1 MSGRVDPVPPGRL
14 SDGCESGRFRAMR
27 GLCLFLSVWLLAAPA
42 GMADVVVFP
51 APAPR
56 GDATRE
62 VVVYSSLDSPLARP
76 LIEAFQRTVPDVT
89 VRYEDLLTGEI
100 AARVMQESE
109 AGERTADLI
118 FSSAMDLTV
127 KLANDGYAR
136 EVSIALAESWPDW
149 AAWRSMV
156 FALTF
161 EPAVIVYHR
170 PSFPDGPP
178 DTRAALMD
186 WLATA
191 PKGTIGTYDIARSAV
206 GYLFL
211 MRDQEHFADLWPLVR
226 AMGQAGVAT
235 FPTSQD
241 VIERVNSGALQLG
254 YNVLGSY
261 AADQAQSLPDL
272 GLVLPRDYVV
282 VVSRV
287 ALVPAAAATPE
298 LGEAFLAFLMS
309 RDGQTVL
316 AERLRLP
323 AVSLEVAGK
332 DSAAAMQEAMGARL
346 RPVPVSP
353 GLLAYLDGASRARV
367 LAEWQAALESG
378 E

>member
-1 MSGRVDPVPPGRL
+1 MWVLRALLVCLALPV
-14 SDGCESGRFRAMR
+14 RAE
-27 GLCLFLSVWLLAAPA
+27 
-42 GMADVVVFP
+42 VVVFP
-51 APAPR
+51 AP
-56 GDATRE
+56 GGGERE
-62 VVVYSSLDSPLARP
+62 LVIYSSLDSPLARP
-76 LIEAFQRTVPDVT
+76 LVEAFQRQAPAVT

-100 AARVMQESE
+100 AARVMAETE
-109 AGERTADLI
+109 AGQPTADLV
-118 FSSAMDLTV
+118 FSSAMDVTV
-127 KLANDGYAR
+127 KLANDGYSR
-136 EVSIALAESWPDW
+136 EAEVAGAETWPDW

-161 EPAVIVYHR
+161 EPAVIVYHK

-191 PKGTIGTYDIARSAV
+191 PKGAIGTYDIARSAV

-226 AMGQAGVAT
+226 AMGRAGVQT

-241 VIERVNSGALQLG
+241 VIDGVNSGALKLG

-261 AADQAQSLPDL
+261 AADQAARLPDL
-272 GLVLPRDYVV
+272 GLALPRDYVV

-287 ALVPAAAATPE
+287 ALVPKAAAAPD
-298 LGEAFLAFLMS
+298 LGEAFLGFLMS
-309 RDGQTVL
+309 REGQTLL

-323 AVSLEVAGK
+323 AVSLEVRGK
-332 DSAAAMQEAMGARL
+332 DSAAAMQEALGAKL
-346 RPVPVSP
+346 RPVAVSP
-353 GLLAYLDGASRARV
+353 GLLAYLDAASRARV
-367 LAEWQAALESG
+367 LAEWNAALEGG

>member
-1 MSGRVDPVPPGRL
+1 MWML
-14 SDGCESGRFRAMR
+14 RA
-27 GLCLFLSVWLLAAPA
+27 LLVCLALPA
-42 GMADVVVFP
+42 GAEVVVFP
-51 APAPR
+51 APA
-56 GDATRE
+56 GGARE
-62 VVVYSSLDSPLARP
+62 LVIYSSLDSPLARP
-76 LIEAFQRTVPDVT
+76 LVEVFQRAVPDVT

-100 AARVMQESE
+100 AARVMAETD
-109 AGERTADLI
+109 AGQRTADLL
-118 FSSAMDLTV
+118 FSSAMDVTV

-136 EVSIALAESWPDW
+136 EAAVAGAETWPDW

-161 EPAVIVYHR
+161 EPAVIVFHR
-170 PSFPDGPP
+170 PSFPNGPP
-178 DTRAALMD
+178 DTRAALID
-186 WLATA
+186 WLETA
-191 PKGTIGTYDIARSAV
+191 PKGSIGTYDIARSAV

-226 AMGQAGVAT
+226 AMGRAGVQT

-241 VIERVNSGALQLG
+241 IIDGVNSGALRLG

-261 AADQAQSLPDL
+261 AADQAARLPDL

-287 ALVPAAAATPE
+287 ALVPRAAGAPE
-298 LGEAFLAFLMS
+298 LGEAFLEFLMS
-309 RDGQTVL
+309 REGQTLL

-323 AVSLEVAGK
+323 AVSLEVRGK
-332 DSAAAMQEAMGARL
+332 DSAAAMQEALGAKL
-346 RPVPVSP
+346 RPVEVSP
-353 GLLAYLDGASRARV
+353 GLLAYLDSASRARV
-367 LAEWQAALESG
+367 LAEWNAALEGG

>member
-1 MSGRVDPVPPGRL
+1 M
-14 SDGCESGRFRAMR
+14 RAL
-27 GLCLFLSVWLLAAPA
+27 GPALAASLLAATA
-42 GMADVVVFP
+42 GAEVVVFP
-51 APAPR
+51 APAEPA
-56 GDATRE
+56 GAARE
-62 VVVYSSLDSPLARP
+62 LVIYSSLDSPLARP
-76 LIEAFQRTVPDVT
+76 LIEAFQRQAPDVA
-89 VRYEDLLTGEI
+89 VRYEDLLTQEI
-100 AARVMQESE
+100 AARVVRESD
-109 AGERTADLI
+109 AGQATADLV

-136 EVSIALAESWPDW
+136 EVLVPGAAGWPDW
-149 AAWRSMV
+149 ASWRGMV

-161 EPAVIVYHR
+161 EPAMIVYHR

-191 PKGTIGTYDIARSAV
+191 PKGAIGTYDIARSAV

-211 MRDQEHFADLWPLVR
+211 MRDQEHFADLWPLVQ
-226 AMGQAGVAT
+226 AMGRAGVQT

-241 VIERVNSGALQLG
+241 VIDGVNSGTLQLG

-261 AADQAQSLPDL
+261 ATDQAARLPNL
-272 GLVLPRDYVV
+272 GLALPRDYVV

-287 ALVPAAAATPE
+287 ALVPKAAGEPG
-298 LGEAFLAFLMS
+298 LGQAFLEFLLS
-309 RDGQTVL
+309 REGQTVL

-323 AVSLEVAGK
+323 AISLEVAGK
-332 DSAAAMQEAMGARL
+332 DSAAAMQETLGARL

-367 LAEWQAALESG
+367 LARWQAALESG

>member
-1 MSGRVDPVPPGRL
+1 MRL
-14 SDGCESGRFRAMR
+14 PLA
-27 GLCLFLSVWLLAAPA
+27 LIALLANCLPLRAE
-42 GMADVVVFP
+42 VVVFP
-51 APAPR
+51 APSGTDAPR
-56 GDATRE
+56 E
-62 VVVYSSLDSPLARP
+62 LVLYSSLDSPLARP
-76 LIEAFQRTVPDVT
+76 LIEAFQRSAPDVA
-89 VRYEDLLTGEI
+89 VRYEDLLTSEI
-100 AARVMQESE
+100 AARVVAETD
-109 AGERTADLI
+109 AGRPTADLV

-136 EVSIALAESWPDW
+136 EVAPRGAATWPKW

-170 PSFPDGPP
+170 PSFSDGPP

-191 PKGTIGTYDIARSAV
+191 PQGSIGTYDIARSAV

-211 MRDQEHFADLWPLVR
+211 MRDQEHFADLWPLIR
-226 AMGQAGVAT
+226 AMGRAGVQT
-235 FPTSQD
+235 FPTSQE
-241 VIERVNSGALQLG
+241 VIDGVNSGALQLG

-261 AADQAQSLPDL
+261 AADQAAKLPNL
-272 GLVLPRDYVV
+272 GLALPRDYVV

-287 ALVPAAAATPE
+287 ALVPKAAANPD
-298 LGEAFLAFLMS
+298 LGEAFLDFLLS
-309 RDGQTVL
+309 REGQTVL
-316 AERLRLP
+316 ADRLRLP
-323 AVSLEVAGK
+323 AVSLEVSGK
-332 DSAAAMQEAMGARL
+332 DSAAAMQEALGARL

-353 GLLAYLDGASRARV
+353 GLLAYLDAASRARV
-367 LAEWQAALESG
+367 MAAWNQALESG

>member
-1 MSGRVDPVPPGRL
+1 MWIL
-14 SDGCESGRFRAMR
+14 RALL
-27 GLCLFLSVWLLAAPA
+27 LCLALPA
-42 GMADVVVFP
+42 GAEVVVFA
-51 APAPR
+51 APEKS
-56 GDATRE
+56 GRE
-62 VVVYSSLDSPLARP
+62 LVIYSSLDSPLARP
-76 LIEAFQRTVPDVT
+76 LVEAFQRRVPDVT

-100 AARVMQESE
+100 ASRVMAETD
-109 AGERTADLI
+109 AGEPTADLV
-118 FSSAMDLTV
+118 FSSAMDVTV

-136 EVSIALAESWPDW
+136 EAEVAGAETWPDW

-170 PSFPDGPP
+170 PSFPEGPP
-178 DTRAALMD
+178 DTRAALLD
-186 WLATA
+186 WLETA
-191 PKGTIGTYDIARSAV
+191 PKGQIGTYDIARSAV

-211 MRDQEHFADLWPLVR
+211 MRDQEHFADLWPMIR
-226 AMGQAGVAT
+226 AMGRAGVQT

-241 VIERVNSGALQLG
+241 VIDGVNSGALKLG

-261 AADQAQSLPDL
+261 AADQAARLPDI

-287 ALVPAAAATPE
+287 ALVPRAARAPE
-298 LGEAFLAFLMS
+298 LGEAFLEFLMS
-309 RDGQTVL
+309 REGQTLL

-323 AVSLEVAGK
+323 AVSLEVRGK
-332 DSAAAMQEAMGARL
+332 DSAAAMQEALGAKL
-346 RPVPVSP
+346 RPVAVSP
-353 GLLAYLDGASRARV
+353 GLLAYLDRASRARV
-367 LAEWQAALESG
+367 LAEWNAALEGG

>member
-1 MSGRVDPVPPGRL
+1 MWILRIL
-14 SDGCESGRFRAMR
+14 L
-27 GLCLFLSVWLLAAPA
+27 LCLALPAA
-42 GMADVVVFP
+42 ADVVVFP
-51 APAPR
+51 APEA
-56 GDATRE
+56 GGRE
-62 VVVYSSLDSPLARP
+62 LVVYSSLDSPLARP
-76 LIEAFQRTVPDVT
+76 LIEAFQAIRPDVA

-100 AARVMQESE
+100 ADRVMQETD
-109 AGERTADLI
+109 AGQPTADLI
-118 FSSAMDLTV
+118 FSSAMDVTV

-136 EVSIALAESWPDW
+136 EARVANAARWPAWAE
-149 AAWRSMV
+149 WRSMV

-161 EPAVIVYHR
+161 EPAVIVYHK

-178 DTRAALMD
+178 DTRAALID

-191 PKGTIGTYDIARSAV
+191 PYGSIGTYDIARSAV

-211 MRDQEHFADLWPLVR
+211 MRDMEHFADLWTLVR
-226 AMGQAGVAT
+226 AMGKAGVQV

-241 VIERVNSGALQLG
+241 VIERVNAGTLLLG

-261 AADQAQSLPDL
+261 AADQALRLPDL
-272 GLVLPRDYVV
+272 GLVLPRDFVV

-287 ALVPAAAATPE
+287 ALVPAAAASPD
-298 LGEAFLAFLMS
+298 LGEAFLDFLMS
-309 RDGQTVL
+309 REGQTVL

-332 DSAAAMQEAMGARL
+332 DSAAAMQEALGAKL
-346 RPVPVSP
+346 RPVAVSP
-353 GLLAYLDGASRARV
+353 GLLAYLDAASRARV
-367 LAEWQAALESG
+367 LAHWNAALEGG

>member
-1 MSGRVDPVPPGRL
+1 
-14 SDGCESGRFRAMR
+14 MR
-27 GLCLFLSVWLLAAPA
+27 RLCLTLAAWLHAALPGGA
-42 GMADVVVFP
+42 EVVVFP
-51 APAPR
+51 APAAPA
-56 GDATRE
+56 DAGRE
-62 VVVYSSLDSPLARP
+62 LVVYSSLDSPLAQP
-76 LIEAFQRTVPDVT
+76 LIEAFQRTAPDVT

-100 AARVMQESE
+100 AARVMQESDS
-109 AGERTADLI
+109 GGRTADLI

-136 EVSIALAESWPDW
+136 EVSIASAESWPEW

-170 PSFPDGPP
+170 PSFPEGPP

-186 WLATA
+186 WLSTA
-191 PKGTIGTYDIARSAV
+191 PVGAIGTYDIARSAV

-211 MRDQEHFADLWPLVR
+211 MRDQEHFADLWPLIR
-226 AMGQAGVAT
+226 AMGRAGVET

-261 AADQAQSLPDL
+261 AADQALSLPDL

-298 LGEAFLAFLMS
+298 LGEAFLEFLMS

-367 LAEWQAALESG
+367 LAAWQAALESG

>member
-1 MSGRVDPVPPGRL
+1 MWF
-14 SDGCESGRFRAMR
+14 FRALL
-27 GLCLFLSVWLLAAPA
+27 LCLALPVR
-42 GMADVVVFP
+42 ADVVVFP
-51 APAPR
+51 AP
-56 GDATRE
+56 GEKQRE
-62 VVVYSSLDSPLARP
+62 LVVYSSLDSPLARP
-76 LIEAFQRTVPDVT
+76 LVEAFQADHPEIA

-100 AARVMQESE
+100 AARVMQETD
-109 AGERTADLI
+109 AGKPTADLV
-118 FSSAMDLTV
+118 FSSAMDVTV

-136 EVSIALAESWPDW
+136 EAGVAGAVDWPDW
-149 AAWRSMV
+149 AVWRDMV

-161 EPAVIVYHR
+161 EPAVIVYHK

-178 DTRAALMD
+178 DTRAVLIQ
-186 WLATA
+186 WLETA
-191 PKGTIGTYDIARSAV
+191 PKGSIGTYDIARSAV

-211 MRDQEHFADLWPLVR
+211 MRDEEHFADIWTLVR
-226 AMGQAGVAT
+226 AMGRAGVQV

-241 VIERVNSGALQLG
+241 VIDRVNAGTLKLG

-261 AADQAQSLPDL
+261 AADQASRLPDL

-287 ALVPAAAATPE
+287 ALVPKAARSPD
-298 LGEAFLAFLMS
+298 LGEAFLDFLLS
-309 RDGQTVL
+309 REGQTVL

-323 AVSLEVAGK
+323 AISLEVAGK
-332 DSAAAMQEAMGARL
+332 DSAAAMQEALGAKL

-353 GLLAYLDGASRARV
+353 GLLAYLDAASRARV
-367 LAEWQAALESG
+367 LAQWNAALEGG

>member
-1 MSGRVDPVPPGRL
+1 MWIL
-14 SDGCESGRFRAMR
+14 RALL
-27 GLCLFLSVWLLAAPA
+27 LCLALPA
-42 GMADVVVFP
+42 GAEVVVF
-51 APAPR
+51 APPEKS
-56 GDATRE
+56 GRE
-62 VVVYSSLDSPLARP
+62 LVIYSSLDSPLARP
-76 LIEAFQRTVPDVT
+76 LVEAFQRRAPDVT

-100 AARVMQESE
+100 ASRVMAETD
-109 AGERTADLI
+109 AGQPTADLV
-118 FSSAMDLTV
+118 FSSAMDVTV

-136 EVSIALAESWPDW
+136 EAEVAGAETWPDW

-170 PSFPDGPP
+170 PSFPEGPP
-178 DTRAALMD
+178 DTRAALLD
-186 WLATA
+186 WLETA
-191 PKGTIGTYDIARSAV
+191 PKGQIGTYDIARSAV

-211 MRDQEHFADLWPLVR
+211 MRDQEHFADLWPMIR
-226 AMGQAGVAT
+226 AMGRAGVQT

-241 VIERVNSGALQLG
+241 VIDGVNSGALKLG

-261 AADQAQSLPDL
+261 AADQAARLPDI

-287 ALVPAAAATPE
+287 ALVPRAARAPE
-298 LGEAFLAFLMS
+298 LGEAFLEFLMS
-309 RDGQTVL
+309 REGQTLL

-323 AVSLEVAGK
+323 AVSLEVRGK
-332 DSAAAMQEAMGARL
+332 DSAAAMQEALGAKL
-346 RPVPVSP
+346 RPVAVSP
-353 GLLAYLDGASRARV
+353 GLLAYLDRASRARV
-367 LAEWQAALESG
+367 LAEWNAALEGG

>member
-1 MSGRVDPVPPGRL
+1 
-14 SDGCESGRFRAMR
+14 MR
-27 GLCLFLSVWLLAAPA
+27 GPVVPGLVLALLVAVA
-42 GMADVVVFP
+42 GLTARAEVVVFP
-51 APAPR
+51 ASGA
-56 GDATRE
+56 DAGAARQL
-62 VVVYSSLDSPLARP
+62 VIYSSLDSPLARP
-76 LIEAFQRTVPDVT
+76 LIEAFQRQAPDVA

-100 AARVMQESE
+100 AARVTQETD
-109 AGERTADLI
+109 AGEASADLI

-136 EVSIALAESWPDW
+136 EVAVDAATGWPDW
-149 AAWRSMV
+149 AVWSNRV

-178 DTRAALMD
+178 DSRAALID

-191 PKGTIGTYDIARSAV
+191 PQASIGTYDIAESAV

-211 MRDQEHFADLWPLVR
+211 VRDQEHFADLWPLVR
-226 AMGQAGVAT
+226 AMGKAGVQT
-235 FPTSQD
+235 FRTSQE
-241 VIERVNSGALQLG
+241 VIDRVNSGALKLG

-261 AADQAQSLPDL
+261 AADQATRMPDL
-272 GLVLPRDYVV
+272 GLMLPRDYVV

-287 ALVPAAAATPE
+287 ALVPRASASPD
-298 LGEAFLAFLMS
+298 LGEAFLSFLLS
-309 RDGQTVL
+309 REGQTVL

-323 AVSLEVAGK
+323 AISLEVAGK
-332 DSAAAMQEAMGARL
+332 DSAAAMQEALGARL

-353 GLLAYLDGASRARV
+353 GLLAYLDAASRARV
-367 LAEWQAALESG
+367 LDQWQAALQAPP
-378 E
+378 

>member
-1 MSGRVDPVPPGRL
+1 MWHRPLVILFCLL
-14 SDGCESGRFRAMR
+14 S
-27 GLCLFLSVWLLAAPA
+27 AAPA
-42 GMADVVVFP
+42 LSDVAVFP
-51 APAPR
+51 APSVS
-56 GDATRE
+56 GGE
-62 VVVYSSLDSPLARP
+62 VQRLVIYSSLDSPLARP
-76 LIEAFQRTVPDVT
+76 LIDSFQRQAPGVEVQ
-89 VRYEDLLTGEI
+89 YEELLTGDI
-100 AARVMQESE
+100 AARVVAETD
-109 AGERTADLI
+109 AGKTTADLI
-118 FSSAMDLTV
+118 FTSAMDLTV

-136 EVSIALAESWPDW
+136 EVSVQAAATWPDW

-170 PSFPDGPP
+170 PAFPEGPP
-178 DTRAALMD
+178 DTRAELMD

-191 PKGTIGTYDIARSAV
+191 PKGSIGTYDIARSAL

-211 MRDQEHFADLWPLVR
+211 VRDQEHFADLWPLVR
-226 AMGQAGVAT
+226 AMGRAGVQT
-235 FPTSQD
+235 FPTSQEMID
-241 VIERVNSGALQLG
+241 GVNSGTLKLG

-261 AADQAQSLPDL
+261 AADQALRMPDL

-287 ALVPAAAATPE
+287 ALVPKAAASPD
-298 LGEAFLAFLMS
+298 LGERFMEFLLS
-309 RDGQTVL
+309 REGQTVL

-323 AVSLEVAGK
+323 AISLEVAGK
-332 DSAAAMQEAMGARL
+332 DSAAAMQEALGSRL

-353 GLLAYLDGASRARV
+353 GLLAYLDAASRARV
-367 LAEWQAALESG
+367 LAEWQRALEGG